1 MLLGIGSPVVTRHPA
16 TAAQWEA
23 DAGIAELS
31 AIAETAD
38 RLGLHHMTCSEHV
51 AVPAGVAAERG
62 GTYWDPLATFGFLAA
77 RTSRLRLV
85 TQVLVLGFHHPLEIA
100 KRYGTLDTVSGGR
113 LVLGLG
119 VGSLREEFDLLGE
132 PFSGR
137 GARADEAI
145 VALRAAMGTT
155 SPAHSGEHYAFADVV
170 VDPTTAQ
177 AQVPLWIGGRSAR
190 SLRRAVELGDGWV
203 PFGLP
208 LRELTEMLA
217 AVELPEDFS
226 VVLSPGRPGAGTPGR
241 CHDHRAVHRGP
252 VRRALHRPVGRAAR
266 DRRRGRRCPGRAAL
280 TSAPAPGT
288 GQSPR
293 SAVSTSGSSTPA
305 GPRRSWASIDS
316 IPVSSGLTCTTCAPR
331 RRAMSGSA
339 AAG

>member
-16 TAAQWEA
+16 TAARWEA
-23 DAGIAELS
+23 DAGVEELA
-31 AIAETAD
+31 AIAEAAD

-51 AVPAGVAAERG
+51 AVPADVAVERG
-62 GTYWDPLATFGFLAA
+62 GTYWDPLATFGYLAA

-119 VGSLREEFDLLGE
+119 VGSLREEFDLLGA

-145 VALRAAMGTT
+145 MALRAAMGTT
-155 SPAHSGEHYAFADVV
+155 APAHSGEHYSFAEMV
-170 VDPTTAQ
+170 VDPTTTQ

-217 AVELPEDFS
+217 AVELPADFS
-226 VVLSPGRPGAGTPGR
+226 VVLSPGRPLDPLGDRDRST
-241 CHDHRAVHRGP
+241 
-252 VRRALHRPVGRAAR
+252 RALDRVREAGATITAPYIAAESAAHYI
-266 DRRRGRRCPGRAAL
+266 DQLAAL
-280 TSAPAPGT
+280 REIGVEVGAAPAE
-288 GQSPR
+288 QR
-293 SAVSTSGSSTPA
+293 
-305 GPRRSWASIDS
+305 
-316 IPVSSGLTCTTCAPR
+316 
-331 RRAMSGSA
+331 
-339 AAG
+339 